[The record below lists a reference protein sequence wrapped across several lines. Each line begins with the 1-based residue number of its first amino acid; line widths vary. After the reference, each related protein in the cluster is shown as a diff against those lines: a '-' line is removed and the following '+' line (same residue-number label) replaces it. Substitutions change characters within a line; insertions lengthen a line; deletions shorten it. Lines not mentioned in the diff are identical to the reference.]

1 MLQKIKEFLLVEF
14 IYFAHR
20 LLRLTWKKVSGPY
33 PAEIQQRIDQGLP
46 TIFGH
51 LHQDDISLSAFYI
64 GKPVGVLVSHS
75 KDGNLLTRFFH
86 KIGFKVAR
94 GSSSRGAASGFL
106 ELLRI
111 SQEEKLCYITF
122 AADGPRGPVGLTKNG
137 IFKLAEILNAPVV
150 PTVALADRRWTF
162 RKSWSKGFIPKPFA
176 RVEAH
181 YLKPLSAQLITEKV
195 KNKDYSALATIFN
208 AQISEAKGKGYF

>member
-1 MLQKIKEFLLVEF
+1 MLQKIKEFLLVEL
-14 IYFAHR
+14 IYFAHL
-20 LLRLTWKKVSGPY
+20 LLRLTWKKVPGQY
-33 PAEIQQRIDQGLP
+33 PPEIQQRIDQGLP

-75 KDGNLLTRFFH
+75 KDGNLLTKFFH

-106 ELLRI
+106 ELLKI
-111 SQEEKLCYITF
+111 CKEEKLCYITF

-137 IFKLAEILNAPVV
+137 IFKLAEILKAPVV
-150 PTVALADRRWTF
+150 PTVALANRRWTF
-162 RKSWSKGFIPKPFA
+162 RKSWSKGFIPKLFA

-181 YLKPLSAQLITEKV
+181 YLEPISSEVICEKV
-195 KNKDYSALATIFN
+195 KNKDYSTLATIFN
-208 AQISEAKGKGYF
+208 TRIAEAKGKSYF

>member
-1 MLQKIKEFLLVEF
+1 MLQKIKEFLVVEF
-14 IYFAHR
+14 IFFTHL
-20 LLRLTWKKVSGPY
+20 LLRLSWKKIPGPY
-33 PAEIQQRIDQGLP
+33 PADIQKRIDQGLP

-51 LHQDDISLSAFYI
+51 LHQDDISLSAFYV

-111 SQEEKLCYITF
+111 SKEEKLRYITF

-150 PTVALADRRWTF
+150 PTVALANRRWTF
-162 RKSWSKGFIPKPFA
+162 HKSWSKGFIPKPFA
-176 RVEAH
+176 QVEAH
-181 YLKPLSAQLITEKV
+181 YLKPLSAELIAEKV
-195 KNKDYSALATIFN
+195 KIKDYAALATIFN
-208 AQISEAKGKGYF
+208 AQIAEAKGKGYF

>member
-14 IYFAHR
+14 IYFAHWM
-20 LLRLTWKKVSGPY
+20 LRLTWKKVPGPY
-33 PAEIQQRIDQGLP
+33 PLEIQKRIDQGLP

-75 KDGNLLTRFFH
+75 KDGNLLTKFFH
-86 KIGFKVAR
+86 KIGFRVAR

-111 SQEEKLCYITF
+111 SKEEKLCYITF

-162 RKSWSKGFIPKPFA
+162 HKSWSKGFIPKPFA
-176 RVEAH
+176 RVEAQ
-181 YLKPLSAQLITEKV
+181 YLEPLSAEIISEKV
-195 KNKDYSALATIFN
+195 KSKDYSSLATIFN
-208 AQISEAKGKGYF
+208 SRIAEAKGKAYF